1 MRSRGQAEPGP
12 AARLRAPTARQAGRA
27 ERGGSEPHSVETP
40 QTLNAG
46 SDAARLPDTG
56 TVAID
61 AQTVRFKRPGLVEEY
76 TVNMDGVRQ
85 DFVVLERPEG
95 NGELR
100 LELEVAGAQAQATD
114 SGARLALENSGR
126 KIAYSR
132 LRVTDATGRQ
142 LPAKME
148 AGIKSK
154 IRNGAST

>member
-1 MRSRGQAEPGP
+1 RVVA
-12 AARLRAPTARQAGRA
+12 TAVGRQAGRA
-27 ERGGSEPHSVETP
+27 ERGASERQSVETP
-40 QTLNAG
+40 QTLNTPR
-46 SDAARLPDTG
+46 SDAVRLPVTG

-85 DFVVLERPEG
+85 DFVVLARPEG

-126 KIAYSR
+126 KVAYSR
-132 LRVTDATGRQ
+132 LRVVDAKGRE
-142 LPAKME
+142 LPAHIE
-148 AGIKSK
+148 VPPVGDEVTGLKSNAE
-154 IRNGAST
+154 RGT